1 MNGTLV
7 ASTVL
12 VRQARPEDASRISQF
27 VCGLSAQSRYFRFF
41 ASVAPPSSGLLRAL
55 CGGTGADVLLVVDGA
70 GAVIAHGMAADTRGG
85 DELASNIGLVVTDRW
100 QQQGLGGLL
109 LSTLVGRA
117 AGRGIRALVLD
128 VLPENERMLG
138 IINRR
143 WPDAP
148 RERTRDAIVI
158 RPAISPHQRTGAGPV
173 PAIVRLPAQSG
184 IRRSGETHA
193 PGQSAA

>member
-1 MNGTLV
+1 MDRTLV
-7 ASTVL
+7 GSTAL
-12 VRQARPEDASRISQF
+12 MRQARLEDDASRISEF

-41 ASVAPPSSGLLRAL
+41 ASVAPPSSGLLHAL

-109 LSTLVGRA
+109 LTTLVGRA
-117 AGRGIRALVLD
+117 AGRGIRALV
-128 VLPENERMLG
+128 
-138 IINRR
+138 
-143 WPDAP
+143 
-148 RERTRDAIVI
+148 I
-158 RPAISPHQRTGAGPV
+158 RPAITPHQRTGAWPV
-173 PAIVRLPAQSG
+173 PAIMRLPAESG

-193 PGQSAA
+193 SGQSAA